1 MIRWLSAWL
10 RKPAKRRACE
20 LPSAEEHEA
29 KNAMFRRSLAA
40 MDAPA
45 KPTASNAAR
54 PDDNYK
60 SIYKELKEEQDR
72 CHAWATDKYN
82 AMIVG
87 LEAQYAREAAE
98 AARTLSRY
106 GHAKARAKI
115 RAKADE
121 MNAAMGRA
129 KVVWP

>member
-10 RKPAKRRACE
+10 RKPFKVNGGPFSARRAYG

-45 KPTASNAAR
+45 KPTASDAAR
-54 PDDNYK
+54 
-60 SIYKELKEEQDR
+60 I
-72 CHAWATDKYN
+72 
-82 AMIVG
+82 
-87 LEAQYAREAAE
+87 
-98 AARTLSRY
+98 LSRH
-106 GHAKARAKI
+106 GHAEARAKI